1 MSAIECILLGLL
13 VLLLT
18 YCALLAVSALLVDPK
33 KAYTEDSPFYRW
45 LLDSSIWL
53 AVHILRI
60 HMDVRELDGI
70 PKHRP
75 VFFVGNHRSNFDP
88 ILTWYVLKDYK
99 IGFLSK
105 AGNFKIPLY
114 GRIIRRCGCTA
125 IDREN
130 PRNAAATIRAAAARL
145 QMGEGTV
152 GAYPEGTRNKKS
164 SGLLP
169 FHNGLF
175 KVAKW
180 AQTPIVVLA
189 LDGTE
194 NIARNYPFHKTN
206 VTFTVAGIIS
216 AEDAAAM
223 NTVEIGTRV
232 RGLLEDA
239 LSAHENHPERTEET
253 L

>member
-1 MSAIECILLGLL
+1 MNVIKWILLTM
-13 VLLLT
+13 VAVFAAYALLLSG
-18 YCALLAVSALLVDPK
+18 SALLVDPK
-33 KAYTEDSPFYRW
+33 KVYTEDSPFYRW

-60 HMDVRELDGI
+60 HMDVRELDRI

-130 PRNAAATIRAAAARL
+130 PRNAVATIRAAAERL
-145 QMGEGTV
+145 QMGEGNV

-164 SGLLP
+164 SELLP

-175 KVAKW
+175 KIAKW
-180 AQTPIVVLA
+180 AQAPIVVLA
-189 LDGTE
+189 LNGTE

-206 VTFTVAGIIS
+206 VTFTVAGIVS

-232 RGLLEDA
+232 RGLLEDV
-239 LSAHENHPERTEET
+239 LSVHENHPERTEET